1 MNRVYALCYRL
12 TGDKSLAEDATQE
25 VFIQV
30 WRKLGNYQGRSLFST
45 WLDSVTANVTISYMR
60 KQKSWMRRLFDTAEQ
75 IDNEAGT
82 ASCSSEVDLERYIR
96 QLPERARG
104 QALVNVLSR
113 QHEQQKQQLLVR
125 FQDQTAVTDDWQ
137 TQIQE
142 LEDAAAAVKL
152 ALKQDPDNTALLG
165 MLQHIYQQQLLLIER
180 VHAPKWQQI

>member
-1 MNRVYALCYRL
+1 MQQRGGSGTIYPAIA
-12 TGDKSLAEDATQE
+12 GD
-25 VFIQV
+25 
-30 WRKLGNYQGRSLFST
+30 
-45 WLDSVTANVTISYMR
+45 
-60 KQKSWMRRLFDTAEQ
+60 
-75 IDNEAGT
+75 
-82 ASCSSEVDLERYIR
+82 
-96 QLPERARG
+96 ARG

-125 FQDQTAVTDDWQ
+125 FQDQAAVTDDWQ

>member
-1 MNRVYALCYRL
+1 MSDKESELNKALERL
-12 TGDKSLAEDATQE
+12 PKEMKPERDLWTGIALSIEAGEMEKQESAGKKVPVSRLRYMAMAASLLLVT
-25 VFIQV
+25 
-30 WRKLGNYQGRSLFST
+30 SLFIFIKPSEHSGNNS
-45 WLDSVTANVTISYMR
+45 D
-60 KQKSWMRRLFDTAEQ
+60 KGGGD
-75 IDNEAGT
+75 
-82 ASCSSEVDLERYIR
+82 AS
-96 QLPERARG
+96 G

-125 FQDQTAVTDDWQ
+125 FQDQSAVTDDWQ

-142 LEDAAAAVKL
+142 LEEAAAAVKL

>member
-1 MNRVYALCYRL
+1 MSDKGSELNKALERL
-12 TGDKSLAEDATQE
+12 PQEMKPERDLWTGIALSIEAGEMEKQESAGKKVPVTRLRYMAMAASLLLVT
-25 VFIQV
+25 
-30 WRKLGNYQGRSLFST
+30 SLFIFIKPSEYFGN
-45 WLDSVTANVTISYMR
+45 DSG
-60 KQKSWMRRLFDTAEQ
+60 
-75 IDNEAGT
+75 AG
-82 ASCSSEVDLERYIR
+82 D
-96 QLPERARG
+96 ARG

-125 FQDQTAVTDDWQ
+125 FKDQIAVTDDWQ

>member
-1 MNRVYALCYRL
+1 MSDKGSELNKALERLPQEMKPDRDLWTGIALSIEAGEMEKQETAGKAPVNRLRYMAMAA
-12 TGDKSLAEDATQE
+12 SLLLVT
-25 VFIQV
+25 
-30 WRKLGNYQGRSLFST
+30 SLFIFIKPSEYFGS
-45 WLDSVTANVTISYMR
+45 DSG
-60 KQKSWMRRLFDTAEQ
+60 
-75 IDNEAGT
+75 AG
-82 ASCSSEVDLERYIR
+82 D
-96 QLPERARG
+96 ARG

-152 ALKQDPDNTALLG
+152 ALKQEPDNTALLG